1 MPNATLKS
9 LEQALQD
16 SEARYA
22 KLKGEYLSTQQTTQ
36 ELMAAQTLTQ
46 SMLNN
51 AAEGMITFA
60 TDNTVMS
67 FNHAAQNLLGA
78 REVDVL
84 HQQIDNLFE
93 IPSDFD
99 SITEYMRA
107 YCQTHSDHEML
118 DDPLFALKADGTRVP
133 LRVTISEVRSSD
145 MVLFDE
151 DESVDL
157 FGDEEEYSDDAAS
170 SSSDVF
176 FCMLHDLTGQRE
188 LKALVTSQQ
197 EALLRTS
204 TIKDNFLSNVSHEL
218 LTPLNGII
226 PMADMLKDEDL
237 TEVQYQYIDVIKT
250 CSHDL
255 KKVVTSI
262 LQFSNAQQKMAK
274 LHIEAVNLDE
284 LKASALESYHHCRVN
299 KKLDFQIVAEG
310 VPNVLQIDKLRI
322 FDALDRLIDNAVK
335 FTEAGSVT
343 VTIKVEP
350 DSGYG
355 LVLMVEDTGAGIEA
369 ARLPDI
375 FNSFEQGDGS
385 KTRQFGGMGLGLT
398 LVNQSVTDLQGKITV
413 TSEEGVGSSFTIY
426 LPQQEKSDFQQHAE
440 IDPTAFNAIADIMG
454 EGVKAVL
461 VGYLEETEQRIEQM
475 CHADSNESLVATL
488 RDTNAGSQQMG
499 AMGLARQCSH
509 LQADVETLSQEE
521 KLDMITGIQEE
532 FDRVKCDLTLLCE
545 KVTS

>member
-151 DESVDL
+151 DESVDPIVDL
-157 FGDEEEYSDDAAS
+157 GPKIEDIRIMKGATYAKTFTVDLGHFS
-170 SSSDVF
+170 SKGF
-176 FCMLHDLTGQRE
+176 
-188 LKALVTSQQ
+188 
-197 EALLRTS
+197 
-204 TIKDNFLSNVSHEL
+204 
-218 LTPLNGII
+218 
-226 PMADMLKDEDL
+226 
-237 TEVQYQYIDVIKT
+237 
-250 CSHDL
+250 
-255 KKVVTSI
+255 
-262 LQFSNAQQKMAK
+262 
-274 LHIEAVNLDE
+274 
-284 LKASALESYHHCRVN
+284 
-299 KKLDFQIVAEG
+299 
-310 VPNVLQIDKLRI
+310 
-322 FDALDRLIDNAVK
+322 
-335 FTEAGSVT
+335 FTE
-343 VTIKVEP
+343 
-350 DSGYG
+350 
-355 LVLMVEDTGAGIEA
+355 
-369 ARLPDI
+369 
-375 FNSFEQGDGS
+375 
-385 KTRQFGGMGLGLT
+385 
-398 LVNQSVTDLQGKITV
+398 
-413 TSEEGVGSSFTIY
+413 
-426 LPQQEKSDFQQHAE
+426 
-440 IDPTAFNAIADIMG
+440 IDQDKK
-454 EGVKAVL
+454 VKAVL
-461 VGYLEETEQRIEQM
+461 I
-475 CHADSNESLVATL
+475 DSDLNT
-488 RDTNAGSQQMG
+488 Q
-499 AMGLARQCSH
+499 
-509 LQADVETLSQEE
+509 
-521 KLDMITGIQEE
+521 
-532 FDRVKCDLTLLCE
+532 VKFIVNSNIKTTVDC
-545 KVTS
+545 